1 MAFPA
6 APGYGN
12 LPNGN
17 FSPTIF
23 SQKALKAFRKVS
35 VVEDIT
41 NTDYFGEIANYG
53 DSVRIIKEPDVTVV
67 SYARGQQLIPQD
79 LLDDELTMVVDQAN
93 AFSFLVDDIE
103 QKHSHVNFETLAS
116 NRAAYKLKDTFDS
129 AILSHM
135 ATNAGITSGLGTTS
149 AAIEV
154 RTGATGAGEF
164 TPLSIMNRVSRLM
177 DQANIPEDGRYWVA
191 DPIFWEQMGD
201 ENSKLIDRDFVADSD
216 MLRNGRVT
224 ANRIRNFTC
233 YKSNNLPTGGTGSAA
248 TSGGTNYGTIIAG
261 HMSSTATVSQI
272 AKTETIRSPDT
283 FADVVRGLHLFGRK
297 VIRPEALAV
306 VRWQVGS

>member
-79 LLDDELTMVVDQAN
+79 LLDDELSMTVDQAN

-129 AILSHM
+129 HILNHM
-135 ATNAGITSGLGTTS
+135 AVNAGIVSGLGTTS

-154 RTGATGAGEF
+154 RTGATGATEF

-177 DQANIPEDGRYWVA
+177 DQANIPEDGRFWVA

-201 ENSKLIDRDFVADSD
+201 ENSKLINRDFVADGD

-233 YKSNNLPTGGTGSAA
+233 YKSNNLPVGGTGSAA
-248 TSGGTNYGTIIAG
+248 TSGGTNYGTIVVG

-297 VIRPEALAV
+297 VIRPEALAT